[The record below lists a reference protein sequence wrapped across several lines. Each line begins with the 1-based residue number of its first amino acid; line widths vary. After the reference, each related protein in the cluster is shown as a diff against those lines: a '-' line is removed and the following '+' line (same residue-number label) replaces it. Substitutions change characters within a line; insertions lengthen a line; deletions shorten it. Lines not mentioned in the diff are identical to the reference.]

1 MSNARPS
8 EGSTANLLP
17 GSGQSSVEYLVILA
31 CVVGVMVAVPDGAL
45 DDLLAAL
52 ARAYSRFTE
61 GVSRP

>member
-8 EGSTANLLP
+8 EGSTANLLL
-17 GSGQSSVEYLVILA
+17 GRGQSSVEYLVILA

>member
-1 MSNARPS
+1 MSPASGR
-8 EGSTANLLP
+8 
-17 GSGQSSVEYLVILA
+17 GQSSIEYLVILA

-45 DDLLAAL
+45 HDVLAAL